1 MNNRNN
7 SCAESTTSISSGVS
21 RDSVGSVDSLVS
33 DNKMAASSF
42 ASGTFSGHDEV
53 ASIMSGTSTTS
64 NGDAPPPVPPKS
76 PSLKPRSKRP
86 SKGRVF
92 QCTGYPG
99 CNMSFTRSEHLAR
112 HKRKHTGERPFTCPY
127 CSKNFSRLDNLRQH
141 KQTVHAYEM
150 FLQTSDKKEEYPYPY
165 QMDQVL
171 SLSTHPSL
179 HSVSHHPN
187 PPSLQSHHPNPS
199 SLHTNISHHPNPHP
213 STPNNLFNIKNNT
226 HKLPES
232 GFPIGSAPVTVS
244 SLISPPHSHP
254 QYHQQFY
261 PQPVYALPY
270 QFSQFPQQVQFVQ
283 PAHMQS
289 TTTSSSQH
297 LYSPA
302 PPESKGAPVAG
313 SASTPIQPS
322 PGHPTSYIHPLVPT
336 AESQPDPIQS
346 TTASSSKPTAG
357 QSSSSRKL
365 THYNKFKPLPE
376 PNPDEDRSSSLP
388 PHLSLKAP
396 LNQFKPKRRPRP
408 LSLQNSFGEDNDA
421 QLVSSVS
428 SSPVSTTLAAA
439 SKRNSYMNIHTAPAH
454 TTTFAIPG
462 RITQN
467 PNNSTNNLTSSHTTV
482 SNGIG
487 KSEYR
492 NSVTPSIASWSSATP
507 NLVSPLSPLFH
518 QSFSQTTIRS
528 KHNSTAS
535 SIYSGASQSS
545 NGGIT
550 SRPLSSILSSG
561 PSVTTSADSSAITS
575 AVHVSRAITTKQTAH
590 SSEETISLL
599 PSVDNIL
606 LPSKRGNTNEF
617 NIPQLHMAN
626 STPQELVLPKSEQ
639 RGSWLRGLLN
649 DEQNRAP
656 SIDAN
661 EDIVM
666 MLPTQETAEIE
677 EPQQIASPYVSKK
690 LTINSLLSPTENRF
704 PKETVH
710 MEIEKM

>member
-1 MNNRNN
+1 MVMNNSN
-7 SCAESTTSISSGVS
+7 AASTTSISSGVS
-21 RDSVGSVDSLVS
+21 RDSAGSADSLVS
-33 DNKMAASSF
+33 DNKMVASSF
-42 ASGTFSGHDEV
+42 ASGTFSGRDEV
-53 ASIMSGTSTTS
+53 ASIPSGASTAS

-127 CSKNFSRLDNLRQH
+127 CFKNFSRLDNLRQH

-165 QMDQVL
+165 QVGQVL
-171 SLSTHPSL
+171 SLSTHPPL
-179 HSVSHHPN
+179 HNVSRHPN
-187 PPSLQSHHPNPS
+187 PPSLQSHHPNPP

-213 STPNNLFNIKNNT
+213 STPNNLYNVKNNT
-226 HKLPES
+226 QKLPES
-232 GFPIGSAPVTVS
+232 GYPIGSAPVTVP

-270 QFSQFPQQVQFVQ
+270 QFSQFPQQVQLVQ
-283 PAHMQS
+283 PVHMQS
-289 TTTSSSQH
+289 ATTRSSQH
-297 LYSPA
+297 LPSPA
-302 PPESKGAPVAG
+302 LPESKGAPVAG
-313 SASTPIQPS
+313 SASTPIQS
-322 PGHPTSYIHPLVPT
+322 S
-336 AESQPDPIQS
+336 
-346 TTASSSKPTAG
+346 TASSSTPTAG

-365 THYNKFKPLPE
+365 THYNKFKPLPV

-408 LSLQNSFGEDNDA
+408 LSLQNSFGEENDA
-421 QLVSSVS
+421 QLTSSAS
-428 SSPVSTTLAAA
+428 SSPISTTLAAA
-439 SKRNSYMNIHTAPAH
+439 SKRNSYMNIYTAPAH

-462 RITQN
+462 RTTQN
-467 PNNSTNNLTSSHTTV
+467 PNNSTNSLTTSHTTV
-482 SNGIG
+482 SNGKG

-492 NSVTPSIASWSSATP
+492 TSGAPSIVSWSSTTP

-561 PSVTTSADSSAITS
+561 PGGTTSADSSAIPS
-575 AVHVSRAITTKQTAH
+575 AVPVSRAITTTQTAH
-590 SSEETISLL
+590 SSEETLSLL
-599 PSVDNIL
+599 PSVENIL

-626 STPQELVLPKSEQ
+626 SISQELVLPKSEL
-639 RGSWLRGLLN
+639 RGSWLRGVLN
-649 DEQNRAP
+649 DEQKRAP

-661 EDIVM
+661 GDIVM

-677 EPQQIASPYVSKK
+677 EPQQIASSYVSKK

-704 PKETVH
+704 PKEAGH
-710 MEIEKM
+710 MEIEKCNK